1 MSASSPMKTLGSTIK
16 FAIFTVVTLLATAL
30 LANTIANTDSRPTT
44 SYGAIFVDA
53 VNLNAGDEVRLA
65 GVRVGSVSAV
75 KLYDG
80 TKAKVTFGVDRAVP
94 LSTTTQAVIR
104 YRNLIGQRY
113 LAIVDGPTSGEPLR
127 AGAVIPLDRTQPALN
142 LNTLFNGFRPL
153 LAGLE
158 PGDVNQLSYELIRVL
173 QGEGGT
179 VNALFSHVASLSG
192 TLADRDALIGQV
204 IANLNAVLGPL
215 DSRDQQLSSLITH
228 LQGFVSGLSADREA
242 ISSSLVSMN
251 ELTGTTASLLQKARP
266 DLKDDITQLGL
277 LAAGL
282 DEPESRKLLEHFLV
296 ATPFKLKVSTPEA
309 SYGAFLNF
317 YVCAA
322 NFILPDGTMTPFHLN
337 DTKRCTG

>member
-1 MSASSPMKTLGSTIK
+1 MTTLRAGIK
-16 FAIFTVVTLLATAL
+16 MALFTAVTLLATAL
-30 LANTIANTDSRPTT
+30 LAATIANTDNRPTT
-44 SYGAIFVDA
+44 PYAAIFADA
-53 VNLNAGDEVRLA
+53 VNLNPGDEVRLA
-65 GVRVGSVSAV
+65 GVRVGSVSSV
-75 KLYDG
+75 VLFDG
-80 TKAKVTFGVDRAVP
+80 TKAKVSFGVDRAVP

-113 LAIVDGPTSGEPLR
+113 LAIVDGPSAGERLR
-127 AGAVIPLDRTQPALN
+127 AHATIPESLTSPALN

-192 TLADRDALIGQV
+192 SLADRDALIGRV
-204 IANLNAVLGPL
+204 IDNLNAVLGPL
-215 DSRDQQLSSLITH
+215 DRRDQRLSALITN
-228 LQGFVSGLSADREA
+228 LQGFISGLSQDRAA
-242 ISSSLVSMN
+242 ISSSLVSIDQ
-251 ELTGTTASLLQKARP
+251 LTGTTASLLTAARP
-266 DLKDDITQLGL
+266 ALKDDITQLGI

-282 DEPESRKLLEHFLV
+282 DEPQSRKLLEHFLT
-296 ATPFKLKVSTPEA
+296 ATPMKLKVATPEA

-322 NFILPDGTMTPFHLN
+322 NFILPDGTVTTPYLN
-337 DTKRCTG
+337 NTKRCTG

>member
-1 MSASSPMKTLGSTIK
+1 MKTFGSAIK
-16 FAIFTVVTLLATAL
+16 MALFTVVTLLATAL
-30 LANTIANTDSRPTT
+30 LAATIANTDSRPTA
-44 SYGAIFVDA
+44 SYGAIFSDA
-53 VNLNAGDEVRLA
+53 VNLNPGDEVRLA
-65 GVRVGSVSAV
+65 GVRVGSVSKV
-75 KLYDG
+75 QLYAG
-80 TKAKVTFGVDRAVP
+80 TKAKVTFGVDKAVP

-113 LAIVDGPTSGEPLR
+113 LAIVDGPTSGTTLR
-127 AGAVIPLDRTQPALN
+127 PHSVIPESLTQPALN

-158 PGDVNQLSYELIRVL
+158 PGDVNQLSIELIRVL

-204 IANLNAVLGPL
+204 ISNLNAVLGPL
-215 DSRDQQLSSLITH
+215 DSRDKQLSALITN
-228 LQGFVSGLSADREA
+228 LQSFISGLSADRAA
-242 ISSSLVSMN
+242 IGSSLVSIN
-251 ELTGTTASLLQKARP
+251 SLAGTTAGLLKDARP
-266 DLKDDITQLGL
+266 DLKDDITQLGI

-282 DEPESRKLLEHFLV
+282 DEPSSRKLLDHFLS
-296 ATPFKLKVSTPEA
+296 ATPQKLKVATPEA

-322 NFILPDGTMTPFHLN
+322 NFILPDGTQTTPYLN
-337 DTKRCTG
+337 NTKRCTG

>member
-1 MSASSPMKTLGSTIK
+1 MSTLRSGIK
-16 FAIFTVVTLLATAL
+16 MALFTVVTLLATAL
-30 LANTIANTDSRPTT
+30 LAATIANTDSRPTS
-44 SYGAIFVDA
+44 SYSAVFVDA

-65 GVRVGSVSAV
+65 GVRVGSVSSV
-75 KLYDG
+75 SLYDG

-113 LAIVDGPTSGEPLR
+113 LAIVDGPTSGQRLKPH
-127 AGAVIPLDRTQPALN
+127 AVIPESLTQPALN

-179 VNALFSHVASLSG
+179 VDALFSHVASLSG

-204 IANLNAVLGPL
+204 ISNLNAVLGPL
-215 DSRDQQLSSLITH
+215 DQRDQQLSALITN
-228 LQGFVSGLSADREA
+228 LQSFISGLSADRAA
-242 ISSSLVSMN
+242 ISSSLVSIN
-251 ELTGTTASLLQKARP
+251 DLAGTTAGLLTKARP
-266 DLKDDITQLGL
+266 DLKDDVTQLGV

-282 DEPESRKLLEHFLV
+282 DEPRSRKLLDHFLT
-296 ATPFKLKVSTPEA
+296 ATPMKLKVATPEA

-322 NFILPDGTMTPFHLN
+322 NFILPDGTVTTPYLN

>member
-1 MSASSPMKTLGSTIK
+1 
-16 FAIFTVVTLLATAL
+16 
-30 LANTIANTDSRPTT
+30 
-44 SYGAIFVDA
+44 
-53 VNLNAGDEVRLA
+53 
-65 GVRVGSVSAV
+65 
-75 KLYDG
+75 
-80 TKAKVTFGVDRAVP
+80 VP

-113 LAIVDGPTSGEPLR
+113 LAIVDGPTSGEPLKP
-127 AGAVIPLDRTQPALN
+127 GAVIPLDRTQPALN

-158 PGDVNQLSYELIRVL
+158 PGDVNQLSYELVRVL

-179 VNALFSHVASLSG
+179 INALFSHVASLSG

-215 DSRDQQLSSLITH
+215 DSRDKQLSALISN
-228 LQGFVSGLSADREA
+228 LQGFISGLAADREA
-242 ISSSLVSMN
+242 ISSSLVSIN
-251 ELTGTTASLLQKARP
+251 DLAGTTSTLLQKARP
-266 DLKDDITQLGL
+266 DLKDDTTQLGI

-282 DEPESRKLLEHFLV
+282 DEPQSRKLLEHFLV

-322 NFILPDGTMTPFHLN
+322 NFILPDGTQTTPYLN

>member
-1 MSASSPMKTLGSTIK
+1 MKTLGASVK
-16 FAIFTVVTLLATAL
+16 MAVFTVVTLLATAL
-30 LANTIANTDSRPTT
+30 LATTIANTDSRPTT
-44 SYGAIFVDA
+44 SYSAIFVDA
-53 VNLNAGDEVRLA
+53 VNLNHGDEVRLA
-65 GVRVGSVSAV
+65 GVRVGSVSSV

-113 LAIVDGPTSGEPLR
+113 LAIVDGPTSGTPLR
-127 AGAVIPLDRTQPALN
+127 PHAVIPESLTQPALN

-192 TLADRDALIGQV
+192 TLADRDALIGEV
-204 IANLNAVLGPL
+204 IDNLNAVLGPL
-215 DSRDQQLSSLITH
+215 DNRDQQLSALISN
-228 LQGFVSGLSADREA
+228 LQSFISGLSADRAA
-242 ISSSLVSMN
+242 IGDSLVSIN
-251 ELTGTTASLLQKARP
+251 DLAGTTASLLKDARP
-266 DLKDDITQLGL
+266 ALKDDVKQLGI

-282 DEPESRKLLEHFLV
+282 DEPQSHQLLEHFLT
-296 ATPFKLKVSTPEA
+296 ATPMKLKVATPEA

-322 NFILPDGTMTPFHLN
+322 NFILPDGTVTTPFLN
-337 DTKRCTG
+337 NTKRCTG

>member
-1 MSASSPMKTLGSTIK
+1 MKTLGSSIK
-16 FAIFTVVTLLATAL
+16 FALFTAVTLLATAL
-30 LANTIANTDSRPTT
+30 LAATIANTDSRPTS
-44 SYGAIFVDA
+44 SYGAIFTDA
-53 VNLNAGDEVRLA
+53 VNVNPGDEVRLA
-65 GVRVGSVSAV
+65 GVRVGSVSRV
-75 KLYDG
+75 QLYEG

-113 LAIVDGPTSGEPLR
+113 LAIVDGPTSGQPLKP
-127 AGAVIPLDRTQPALN
+127 GSVIPESLTQPALN

-158 PGDVNQLSYELIRVL
+158 PADINQLSYELIRVL

-204 IANLNAVLGPL
+204 IDNLNAVLGPL
-215 DSRDQQLSSLITH
+215 DTRDKQLSALIGN
-228 LQGFVSGLSADREA
+228 LQAFISGLSADRDA

-251 ELTGTTASLLQKARP
+251 QLTGTTSSLLEHARP
-266 DLKDDITQLGL
+266 DLKDDITQLGI

-282 DEPESRKLLEHFLV
+282 DEPQSRKLLEHFLV

-322 NFILPDGTMTPFHLN
+322 NFILPDGTQTTPYLN
-337 DTKRCTG
+337 NTKRCTG

>member
-1 MSASSPMKTLGSTIK
+1 MSTLRAGIK
-16 FAIFTVVTLLATAL
+16 MALFTVVTLLATAL
-30 LANTIANTDSRPTT
+30 LAATIANTDNRPTS
-44 SYGAIFVDA
+44 SYGAVFVDA
-53 VNLNAGDEVRLA
+53 VNLNPGDEVRLA

-75 KLYDG
+75 QLYEG
-80 TKAKVTFGVDRAVP
+80 TKAKVTFGVDRAVAM
-94 LSTTTQAVIR
+94 TTTTLAVIR

-113 LAIVDGPTSGEPLR
+113 LALVDGPTEGQTLR
-127 AGAVIPLDRTQPALN
+127 PHAVIPESRTQPALN

-158 PGDVNQLSYELIRVL
+158 PADVNQLSFELVKVL

-204 IANLNAVLGPL
+204 INNINAVLGPL
-215 DSRDQQLSSLITH
+215 DSRDQELSALITN
-228 LQGFVSGLSADREA
+228 LQRFISGLSADRDA
-242 ISSSLVSMN
+242 ISSSLVSIN
-251 ELTGTTASLLQKARP
+251 DLAGTTASLLQDARP
-266 DLKDDITQLGL
+266 ALKDDITQLGI

-282 DEPESRKLLEHFLV
+282 DETKSRQLLDHFLS
-296 ATPFKLKVSTPEA
+296 ATPMKLKVSTPEA

-322 NFILPDGTMTPFHLN
+322 NFILPDGTRTTPFLN
-337 DTKRCTG
+337 DTKRCKG

>member
-1 MSASSPMKTLGSTIK
+1 MKTLGASIK
-16 FAIFTVVTLLATAL
+16 MAIFTVVTLLATGL
-30 LANTIANTDSRPTT
+30 LAATIANTDSRPTA
-44 SYGAIFVDA
+44 SYGAIFSDA
-53 VNLNAGDEVRLA
+53 VNLNPGDEVRLA
-65 GVRVGSVSAV
+65 GVRVGSIAGVS
-75 KLYDG
+75 LYDG
-80 TKAKVTFGVDRAVP
+80 TKAKVVFGVDKALP
-94 LSTTTQAVIR
+94 LSTTTTAVIR

-113 LAIVDGPTSGEPLR
+113 LAIVDGPTSGQPLHPH
-127 AGAVIPLDRTQPALN
+127 AVIPESRTAPALN

-179 VNALFSHVASLSG
+179 VDSLFSHVASLSG

-204 IANLNAVLGPL
+204 ISNLNAVLGPL
-215 DSRDQQLSSLITH
+215 DSRDKQLSALITN
-228 LQGFVSGLSADREA
+228 LQQFMSGLSADRDA
-242 ISSSLVSMN
+242 IGSSLVSIN
-251 ELTGTTASLLQKARP
+251 SLAGTTAALVKDARP
-266 DLKDDITQLGL
+266 DLKDDVTQLGI

-282 DEPESRKLLEHFLV
+282 DEPGSRALLEHFLT
-296 ATPFKLKVSTPEA
+296 ATPMKLKVATPEA

-322 NFILPDGTMTPFHLN
+322 NFILPDGTVTAPQLN

>member
-1 MSASSPMKTLGSTIK
+1 VKTLGSTIK
-16 FAIFTVVTLLATAL
+16 FAIFTVITLLATAL
-30 LANTIANTDSRPTT
+30 LANTIANTDSRPTS

-53 VNLNAGDEVRLA
+53 VNLNPGDEVRLA
-65 GVRVGSVSAV
+65 GVRVGSVSDV
-75 KLYDG
+75 TLYQG

-113 LAIVDGPTSGEPLR
+113 LAIVDGPTDGERLKP
-127 AGAVIPLDRTQPALN
+127 GTVIPEDRTQPALN

-215 DSRDQQLSSLITH
+215 DTRDQQLSALITN
-228 LQGFVSGLSADREA
+228 LQGFVSGLSEDRAA
-242 ISSSLVSMN
+242 ISSSLVSIN
-251 ELTGTTASLLQKARP
+251 ELTGTTATLLEKARP
-266 DLKDDITQLGL
+266 DLKDDITQLGV

-322 NFILPDGTMTPFHLN
+322 NFILPDGTVTAPYLN

>member
-1 MSASSPMKTLGSTIK
+1 
-16 FAIFTVVTLLATAL
+16 
-30 LANTIANTDSRPTT
+30 
-44 SYGAIFVDA
+44 
-53 VNLNAGDEVRLA
+53 
-65 GVRVGSVSAV
+65 V

-80 TKAKVTFGVDRAVP
+80 TKAKVTFGVDKAVP

-113 LAIVDGPTSGEPLR
+113 LAIVDGPTSGEQLKP
-127 AGAVIPLDRTQPALN
+127 GALIPESRTQPALN

-179 VNALFSHVASLSG
+179 INALFSHVASLSG

-204 IANLNAVLGPL
+204 IDNLNAVLGPL
-215 DSRDQQLSSLITH
+215 DTRDKQLSALITN
-228 LQGFVSGLSADREA
+228 LQGFVSGLSDDRAA
-242 ISSSLVSMN
+242 ISSSLVSLN
-251 ELTGTTASLLQKARP
+251 ELTGTTANLLQKARP
-266 DLKDDITQLGL
+266 DLKDDITQLGV

-296 ATPFKLKVSTPEA
+296 ATPFKLKVATPEA

-322 NFILPDGTMTPFHLN
+322 NFILPDGTVTAPYLN

>member
-1 MSASSPMKTLGSTIK
+1 MKTTAATVK
-16 FAIFTVVTLLATAL
+16 MAIFTVITLLATAL
-30 LANTIANTDSRPTT
+30 LANTIANTDGRPTT
-44 SYGAIFVDA
+44 SYAAVFVDA
-53 VNLNAGDEVRLA
+53 VNLNPGDEVRLA

-75 KLYDG
+75 KLSEG
-80 TKAKVTFGVDRAVP
+80 TKAKVSFGVDRAVP

-113 LAIVDGPTSGEPLR
+113 LAIVDGPTSGAPLKP
-127 AGAVIPLDRTQPALN
+127 GAVIPEERTQPALN

-215 DSRDQQLSSLITH
+215 DSRDQQLSSLITN
-228 LQGFVSGLSADREA
+228 LQSFISGLSADREA

-266 DLKDDITQLGL
+266 DLKDDITQLGV

-296 ATPFKLKVSTPEA
+296 ATPFKLQVATPEA

-322 NFILPDGTMTPFHLN
+322 NFILPDGTVTAPYLN

>member
-1 MSASSPMKTLGSTIK
+1 MKTGAATVK
-16 FAIFTVVTLLATAL
+16 MAIFTVITLLATAL

-80 TKAKVTFGVDRAVP
+80 TKAKVSFGVDRAVP

-113 LAIVDGPTSGEPLR
+113 LAIVDGPTSGEPLKP
-127 AGAVIPLDRTQPALN
+127 GAVIPESLTHPALN

-179 VNALFSHVASLSG
+179 INALFSHVASLSG

-204 IANLNAVLGPL
+204 ISNLNAVLGPL
-215 DSRDQQLSSLITH
+215 DSRDQQLSALITN
-228 LQGFVSGLSADREA
+228 LQTFISGLSEDRAA

-251 ELTGTTASLLQKARP
+251 ELTGTTASLLHKARP

-296 ATPFKLKVSTPEA
+296 ATPFKLQVSTPEA

-322 NFILPDGTMTPFHLN
+322 NFILPDGTVTAPYLN

>member
-1 MSASSPMKTLGSTIK
+1 MSDEVATRIIVFGWIAVMAVASP
-16 FAIFTVVTLLATAL
+16 
-30 LANTIANTDSRPTT
+30 R
-44 SYGAIFVDA
+44 
-53 VNLNAGDEVRLA
+53 LNAQEPD
-65 GVRVGSVSAV
+65 S
-75 KLYDG
+75 
-80 TKAKVTFGVDRAVP
+80 
-94 LSTTTQAVIR
+94 
-104 YRNLIGQRY
+104 
-113 LAIVDGPTSGEPLR
+113 GP
-127 AGAVIPLDRTQPALN
+127 
-142 LNTLFNGFRPL
+142 GF
-153 LAGLE
+153 
-158 PGDVNQLSYELIRVL
+158 VL

-215 DSRDQQLSSLITH
+215 DSRDKQLSALIAN
-228 LQGFVSGLSADREA
+228 LQGFVSGLSDDRAA
-242 ISSSLVSMN
+242 ISSSLVSIN

-266 DLKDDITQLGL
+266 DLKDDITQLGI

-322 NFILPDGTMTPFHLN
+322 NFILPDGTQTAPYLN

>member
-1 MSASSPMKTLGSTIK
+1 MKTLGSTIK

-30 LANTIANTDSRPTT
+30 LAATIANTDSRPTT
-44 SYGAIFVDA
+44 SYGAIFTDA
-53 VNLNAGDEVRLA
+53 VNLNPGDEVRLA

-75 KLYDG
+75 SLYEG

-113 LAIVDGPTSGEPLR
+113 LAIVDGPTSGEPLKR
-127 AGAVIPLDRTQPALN
+127 GAVIPENRTQPALN

-179 VNALFSHVASLSG
+179 INSLFSHVASLSG

-215 DSRDQQLSSLITH
+215 DSRDKQLSALITN
-228 LQGFVSGLSADREA
+228 LQGFVSGLAADRDA
-242 ISSSLVSMN
+242 ISSSLVSIN
-251 ELTGTTASLLQKARP
+251 DLTGSTASLLTSARP
-266 DLKDDITQLGL
+266 DLKDDITQLGI

-282 DEPESRKLLEHFLV
+282 DEPASRKLLEHFLT
-296 ATPFKLKVSTPEA
+296 ATPQKLKVSTPEA

-322 NFILPDGTMTPFHLN
+322 NFILPDGTVTTPYLN
-337 DTKRCTG
+337 ETKRCTG

>member
-1 MSASSPMKTLGSTIK
+1 VKTLGSTIK
-16 FAIFTVVTLLATAL
+16 FAVFTVVTLLATAL

-53 VNLNAGDEVRLA
+53 VNLNPGDEVRLA

-75 KLYDG
+75 SLYDG

-113 LAIVDGPTSGEPLR
+113 LAIVDGPTSGKRLAP
-127 AGAVIPLDRTQPALN
+127 GTVIPLDRTQPALN

-215 DSRDQQLSSLITH
+215 DTRDQQLSALITN
-228 LQGFVSGLSADREA
+228 LQAFISGLSADRAA

-251 ELTGTTASLLQKARP
+251 ELTGTTSTLLAKARP
-266 DLKDDITQLGL
+266 DLKDDITQLGV

-282 DEPESRKLLEHFLV
+282 DEPQSRKLLEHFLV

-322 NFILPDGTMTPFHLN
+322 NFILPDGTTTAPYLN